1 MSHHGPPP
9 PYYTV
14 NGHPAPPP
22 PPGGSYTYV
31 PTPVMMPVY
40 QPPPPQPPPP
50 EPSQPTY
57 VTNYI
62 YQQPPQPPPVV
73 TIVEEVHVAPPPPPP
88 SNPWS
93 NLLREGAEMG
103 LAKVGK
109 GLAVLENNLRSR
121 NSHPIDWV
129 PATTSDVA
137 SLTHR
142 AYVAGREGWDG
153 SPLCVIRSHHSGE
166 FIPGKL
172 AIKHRSAY
180 VPHGG
185 REIPVHNFEVLCC
198 SPHAVRWLHSSNGQ
212 VPVGA
217 IAAGNTHS
225 GEPLYIGRV
234 RHMQSLTPGKVH
246 PSHGCCYISFG
257 GNEISHKTYEV
268 LCRIVG

>member
-1 MSHHGPPP
+1 MSHNGPPP

-14 NGHPAPPP
+14 NGHPPP
-22 PPGGSYTYV
+22 PPGGSYAYM
-31 PTPVMMPVY
+31 PAPVMMPVY

-50 EPSQPTY
+50 EPNQPTY

-73 TIVEEVHVAPPPPPP
+73 TIVED
-88 SNPWS
+88 
-93 NLLREGAEMG
+93 
-103 LAKVGK
+103 
-109 GLAVLENNLRSR
+109 
-121 NSHPIDWV
+121 PIEWI

-137 SLTHR
+137 TLTHR
-142 AYVAGREGWDG
+142 AYVAGKEGWDG

-172 AIKHRSAY
+172 AIKHRAAY

-198 SPHAVRWLHSSNGQ
+198 APHAVRWLHSSNGQ

-217 IAAGNTHS
+217 IAAGNTHN
-225 GEPLYIGRV
+225 GEPLYIGRA
-234 RHMQSLTPGKVH
+234 RHMQSLTPGKV
-246 PSHGCCYISFG
+246 SSF
-257 GNEISHKTYEV
+257 
-268 LCRIVG
+268 